1 MKSFLYYIL
10 SLTLLL
16 SSCESWL
23 SEDGAP
29 IMSYDYYET
38 EEGVEAAIVA
48 AYGYLRWGVGN

>member
-48 AYGYLRWGVGN
+48 A